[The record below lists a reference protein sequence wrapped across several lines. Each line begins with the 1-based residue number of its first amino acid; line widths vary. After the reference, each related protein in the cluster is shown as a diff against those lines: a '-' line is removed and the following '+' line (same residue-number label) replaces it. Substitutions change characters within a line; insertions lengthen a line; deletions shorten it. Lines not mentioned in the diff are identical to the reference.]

1 MMRRLV
7 LEQISEIWDEHTTE
21 QFKMT
26 FEEVSAKDDFEVLG
40 IYEEL
45 IGFNG

>member
-1 MMRRLV
+1 MRELV
-7 LEQISEIWDEHTTE
+7 LENISEIWDEHTTE

-26 FEEVSAKDDFEVLG
+26 FEELKIKSDFEVLSV
-40 IYEEL
+40 YEEL